1 MSSRKYGNLM
11 GIDRTV
17 GIKGVTGQPMAS
29 VQVPVGEGCCM
40 VGLCEP
46 PDAHNIPMSVWIAF
60 SPLLPSTTVIQNRVR
75 TMFWYRR
82 PSPGTIVQTL
92 RLVIS
97 TGIVLATRRG
107 QICSQ
112 NIQYT
117 SIKSDFTNHV
127 VSRLQSH
134 RGLLKT
140 GK

>member
-60 SPLLPSTTVIQNRVR
+60 SPLLRDCFLGVVPLHHSHSKPCQNYV
-75 TMFWYRR
+75 
-82 PSPGTIVQTL
+82 
-92 RLVIS
+92 LVPAAQS
-97 TGIVLATRRG
+97 WHNRADTEACNQHWHRFSYEER
-107 QICSQ
+107 
-112 NIQYT
+112 
-117 SIKSDFTNHV
+117 SDMLSKYPIHI
-127 VSRLQSH
+127 H
-134 RGLLKT
+134 
-140 GK
+140 